1 MTATRG
7 ILKDMGKI
15 CKNIC
20 RPNGNRRNLPS
31 SEDINMNLD
40 ILGLEMCFF
49 GTKQNCSLYLKETEM
64 LKVGTELEQLLRKWN
79 QAEGMHS
86 ILKTEWTSLGTVLV
100 TGHCPSARY
109 IWQTMQYGDAS
120 QSINN

>member
-1 MTATRG
+1 
-7 ILKDMGKI
+7 
-15 CKNIC
+15 
-20 RPNGNRRNLPS
+20 
-31 SEDINMNLD
+31 MNLD

-86 ILKTEWTSLGTVLV
+86 ILKTE
-100 TGHCPSARY
+100 
-109 IWQTMQYGDAS
+109 
-120 QSINN
+120 

>member
-1 MTATRG
+1 
-7 ILKDMGKI
+7 MGKI

-40 ILGLEMCFF
+40 ILGLEICFF

-86 ILKTEWTSLGTVLV
+86 ILKTE
-100 TGHCPSARY
+100 
-109 IWQTMQYGDAS
+109 
-120 QSINN
+120 

>member
-1 MTATRG
+1 
-7 ILKDMGKI
+7 
-15 CKNIC
+15 
-20 RPNGNRRNLPS
+20 
-31 SEDINMNLD
+31 MNLD

-79 QAEGMHS
+79 QVERMHS
-86 ILKTEWTSLGTVLV
+86 ILKTEWTSLGAALVTALV
-100 TGHCPSARY
+100 TGNCLSARY

-120 QSINN
+120 QSIQLYV